1 MAADGR
7 LVCGSGDHHDS
18 LPKTESCSLNPEV
31 CELESLH
38 FNGDKLLWSN
48 DLESLK
54 NFVVNVL
61 KLQGKW
67 LTPGGNTK
75 QFKSSNGNVIINWYN
90 KKQQT
95 LNFQGRD
102 GPALR
107 DNLVELVRKKPGTSV
122 DLQGPEL
129 LVSTEQTMQPCLAVE
144 ANGCHRNSG
153 ILIDDESPPN
163 CTQERPNSETSA
175 DIEGLKLDLLI
186 LQKKVEENTR
196 LLSIINT
203 KYQDENASCT
213 ELLDYK
219 KRCETLL
226 SSVSK
231 KDLQSKSWKKNV

>member
-38 FNGDKLLWSN
+38 FNGDKLLWST

-61 KLQGKW
+61 KLQRKW

-75 QFKSSNGNVIINWYN
+75 QFKSSNGNVIINRYN

-95 LNFQGRD
+95 LNFQVRD
-102 GPALR
+102 GPPLR
-107 DNLVELVRKKPGTSV
+107 DKLVELVPKKRGTSV

-129 LVSTEQTMQPCLAVE
+129 LVSTEQTYSHFYQRKPTVVTVIVE
-144 ANGCHRNSG
+144 YLSTMRVRQIVLKNDQ
-153 ILIDDESPPN
+153 IQKL
-163 CTQERPNSETSA
+163 RPA
-175 DIEGLKLDLLI
+175 LRD
-186 LQKKVEENTR
+186 
-196 LLSIINT
+196 
-203 KYQDENASCT
+203 
-213 ELLDYK
+213 
-219 KRCETLL
+219 
-226 SSVSK
+226 
-231 KDLQSKSWKKNV
+231 